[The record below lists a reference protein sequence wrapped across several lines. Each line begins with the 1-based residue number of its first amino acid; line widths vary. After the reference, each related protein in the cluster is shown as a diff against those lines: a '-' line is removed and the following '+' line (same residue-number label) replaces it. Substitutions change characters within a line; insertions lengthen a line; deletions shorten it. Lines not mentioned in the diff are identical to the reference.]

1 MTCHGAPAYTRI
13 LDVLRRSLR
22 VRRPVNPGRLVEWP
36 KQTHNELPSRHR
48 LPMRG
53 QGPEFF
59 RAVHAVAP
67 AFLPATGFRPDR
79 ANRRPQSAREFRVA
93 AKDPAVF
100 CPAVF
105 AAA

>member
-36 KQTHNELPSRHR
+36 KQTHNELPSRYR
-48 LPMRG
+48 LPMGG

-67 AFLPATGFRPDR
+67 AFLPATGFRPD
-79 ANRRPQSAREFRVA
+79 APTPRRQDAPEFHVPP
-93 AKDPAVF
+93 KDPVVF
-100 CPAVF
+100 C
-105 AAA
+105 